1 MEPYFSQNFGT
12 GNVIVPTK
20 KQILHVRA
28 IDFMSLPEIPT
39 HNFTTEQFNQIL
51 NTEMK
56 FTVRFSNGQLNR
68 KNVPITKM
76 FNNDGSFS
84 YKSRDETETVPIV
97 YSQGLSIPPYEQ
109 VSEVEL
115 KGVSFPYIKSTVHT
129 TSDDILGTDNV
140 EVCFGLDIPEFD
152 GRVHSS
158 VNKLHD
164 IFAVM
169 YYDTTA
175 GQVGHIKPMKGIDFD
190 QKIYTPR
197 QPISNLNKFDVIFR
211 NSNGEIIKLTDF
223 SELTP
228 NSSSVLKELIKTL
241 YKVSLLFEF
250 TIKA

>member
-28 IDFMSLPEIPT
+28 IDFMSLPEIT
-39 HNFTTEQFNQIL
+39 NASLTTPERNQIL

-56 FTVRFSNGQLNR
+56 FTVRFSNGQLNG
-68 KNVPITKM
+68 KNIPITKM
-76 FNNDGSFS
+76 FNNNGSFS
-84 YKSRDETETVPIV
+84 YISRGETETDPIV

-109 VSEVEL
+109 VSQVEL
-115 KGVSFPYIKSTVHT
+115 KGVSFPYIKSTVHGVT
-129 TSDDILGTDNV
+129 EDILGTDNV

-164 IFAVM
+164 TFAVI

-175 GQVGHIKPMKGIDFD
+175 APVGYIRPMKGIDFE

-197 QPISNLNKFDVIFR
+197 QPITNLNKFDVIFR
-211 NSNGEIIKLTDF
+211 NSNGEIIKIGDF
-223 SELTP
+223 TENTNNTSGDVK
-228 NSSSVLKELIKTL
+228 SVVKIL